1 MKALMKVAKGPGN
14 IEVRDMDIPKIPNV
28 DWVLIKVKAAGVCG
42 TDLHIWHDQFRYWP
56 PVVLGHEF
64 SGEIVEIGRNV
75 KGFKLGDRV
84 VAEPH
89 SLACG
94 MCELCRQGK
103 VQICESKRSP
113 GWGINGAFTDFIV
126 MPSMLLHKIPE
137 GVSYELAALAEPM
150 AIAVHQ
156 VVERGRIECQDF
168 VVVTGAG
175 PIGILAAFVA
185 KAVGA
190 AKVAITGMSACEPVR
205 FQVAETLG
213 ADYVINVEKENAVEK
228 VWELKNGRGADIVI
242 ETSGAGPAIAQSV
255 EMVRKCG
262 RLSAIG
268 ISSMETV
275 KFPWNN
281 AIYKVLDV
289 AFNMSSS
296 YTSWDRALS
305 LMANTGKDLDRVI
318 THRTSINE
326 WETIFKDLE
335 AEKGVKALFVPQE

>member
-1 MKALMKVAKGPGN
+1 MKALMKVAKGSGN
-14 IEVRDMDIPKIPNV
+14 IEIRDIEIPKIPHD

-42 TDLHIWHDQFRYWP
+42 TDLHIWHDKFPYWP

-64 SGEIVEIGRNV
+64 AGEIVEIGDSV
-75 KGFKLGDRV
+75 KGFKPGDRV

-94 MCELCRQGK
+94 VCELCRQGK
-103 VQICESKRSP
+103 VQICASKRSP
-113 GWGINGAFTDFIV
+113 GWGINGAFTDYVV

-150 AIAVHQ
+150 AITVHQ

-168 VVVTGAG
+168 VVVSGAG

-185 KAVGA
+185 KSVGA
-190 AKVAITGMSACEPVR
+190 AKVAITGMSACEQVR
-205 FQVAETLG
+205 FKVAEVLG
-213 ADYVINVEKENAVEK
+213 ADYIINVEKENVVER
-228 VWELKNGRGADIVI
+228 VMELTNGRGADIVI

-262 RLSAIG
+262 RISAIG
-268 ISSMETV
+268 ISSKETIN
-275 KFPWNN
+275 FPWN
-281 AIYKVLDV
+281 AAVYKVLDI

-305 LMANTGKDLDRVI
+305 LIANTNRDLDKVI

-326 WETIFKDLE
+326 WETVFNDLV
-335 AEKGVKALFVPQE
+335 AEKGIKALFIP